1 MLFSC
6 NFSNRKMFGQANQR
20 LVGSVLDR
28 PVNTLLPP
36 GDMASQLIV
45 DAFEYVRN
53 VSTEDLLQYV
63 EFVYGY
69 VGDKSIDRAVDVER
83 VLGASPTLKRT
94 VDNVWSRATSGSNS

>member
-1 MLFSC
+1 
-6 NFSNRKMFGQANQR
+6 MFGQANQK
-20 LVGSVLDR
+20 LAASVLDR

-53 VSTEDLLQYV
+53 VSTEDLRQYV

-69 VGDKSIDRAVDVER
+69 VGDKSIDRATVDVER
-83 VLGASPTLKRT
+83 VLEASPTLKRT
-94 VDNVWSRATSGSNS
+94 VDNVWSRATSGNNS